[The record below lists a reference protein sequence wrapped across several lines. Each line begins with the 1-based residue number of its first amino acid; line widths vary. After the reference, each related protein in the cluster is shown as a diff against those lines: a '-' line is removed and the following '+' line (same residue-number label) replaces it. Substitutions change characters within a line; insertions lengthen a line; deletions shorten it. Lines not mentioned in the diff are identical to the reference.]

1 MNIYG
6 VLDRN
11 DCHIDVSTS
20 LKGTKRYATRNGYT
34 KVSIRYNAGYIADIL
49 FEKVNGK
56 WVEYN
61 PPLLEDELDL
71 FADYENL
78 PGEVQAILDK
88 HCTGDQTY
96 EDCAALVRD
105 LEAVG
110 YTCDYGLDAEPHS
123 LKKIVPTEIE
133 WTCTDPDNEQYGRQ
147 LSERVFEFKEKN
159 RWHDLDPDNSEGEV
173 IQMTVNLDD
182 YSKDSMYDLVCSYYG
197 YTDFEEFLKTP
208 EGLWIIA
215 ECIFEQE
222 SSQY

>member
-1 MNIYG
+1 MNSIYG

-20 LKGTKRYATRNGYT
+20 LKGTKRFATNNGYT

-56 WVEYN
+56 WVEFN
-61 PPLLEDELDL
+61 PDAGTTEEKDL
-71 FADYENL
+71 FEDYENL
-78 PGEVQAILDK
+78 PEEVQAVLDK

-123 LKKIVPTEIE
+123 LKK
-133 WTCTDPDNEQYGRQ
+133 
-147 LSERVFEFKEKN
+147 L
-159 RWHDLDPDNSEGEV
+159 
-173 IQMTVNLDD
+173 
-182 YSKDSMYDLVCSYYG
+182 
-197 YTDFEEFLKTP
+197 
-208 EGLWIIA
+208 
-215 ECIFEQE
+215 
-222 SSQY
+222 

>member
-123 LKKIVPTEIE
+123 LRKRTYCVIRKDLQDTDLGTPVGDTYVFYLGEAQRFEYRWLNNDKEFQIFLDGE
-133 WTCTDPDNEQYGRQ
+133 WLEA
-147 LSERVFEFKEKN
+147 
-159 RWHDLDPDNSEGEV
+159 
-173 IQMTVNLDD
+173 
-182 YSKDSMYDLVCSYYG
+182 DSI
-197 YTDFEEFLKTP
+197 DFDFP
-208 EGLWIIA
+208 NNI
-215 ECIFEQE
+215 
-222 SSQY
+222 